1 MNASILYLINFLNT
15 AKKCCN
21 VQNYYLIS
29 FSFIVSKFMSNNMQ
43 SFITT
48 AIPHLTNSG
57 LQSLMNKGIYIYIY
71 DSTMV
76 KKQLFCNIE
85 YMGH

>member
-1 MNASILYLINFLNT
+1 MNASTLDLINFLNT

-21 VQNYYLIS
+21 VQNYYLIP

-48 AIPHLTNSG
+48 AILHLTNCG
-57 LQSLMNKGIYIYIY
+57 LQSLMNKGIYIY

>member
-1 MNASILYLINFLNT
+1 MNASTLDLINFLNT

-21 VQNYYLIS
+21 VQNYYLIP
-29 FSFIVSKFMSNNMQ
+29 FSFIVSMFLSNNMQ

-48 AIPHLTNSG
+48 AILHLTNCG

-71 DSTMV
+71 DSTTV
-76 KKQLFCNIE
+76 GKQLFCNIE